1 MVSAGDG
8 VRLALH
14 RWTGG
19 AARAAVF
26 YIHGIQSHA
35 GWLRRTGPELA
46 RRGVDVYALDRR
58 GSGRSSG
65 PRGHLPSADL
75 VLEDYRRAL
84 VRVRHRTR
92 GLPVTAV
99 GQSLGGS
106 VLAALL
112 TQAPAAFDGAVWC
125 APALGQQRRRH
136 APERLAQLRVRHGIR
151 PTPVTLSD
159 ADYTDEPADL
169 AYMATD
175 NLMLRQITDSTRRVQ
190 VEWEDM
196 YMSEKSLTVGG
207 RRISRSPGTTRSSI
221 SHVRP
226 MCCKAASPTSRRA
239 RSTPLATTSSSHRL
253 ARTTGTGSPAAP
265 RSPRAAVRPHD
276 RANLRVRNLGADAPV
291 VPARG

>member
-1 MVSAGDG
+1 MIPAIAYGHEMVSAGDG

-35 GWLRRTGPELA
+35 GWLHRTGPELA

-175 NLMLRQITDSTRRVQ
+175 NLMPRQITDSTRRVQ

-207 RRISRSPGTTRSSI
+207 PAYLALPRHDPIIDLACATDVLQSRVADLATSTFDTTR
-221 SHVRP
+221 HYVEF
-226 MCCKAASPTSRRA
+226 TS
-239 RSTPLATTSSSHRL
+239 
-253 ARTTGTGSPAAP
+253 ARTHYWDWLTGCTQVTPSGGPA
-265 RSPRAAVRPHD
+265 S
-276 RANLRVRNLGADAPV
+276 
-291 VPARG
+291 